1 MFRLGLELQDVLAGG
16 TPGAVLTLRVG
27 IAMVVPKLLAYRV
40 LEPVLSMPEEVRLI
54 CHEAPLQDLLADL
67 SVHKLD
73 LVLADCPVNPA
84 LNLRAYSH
92 GLGESGISFFAVP
105 DQAERLT
112 PGFPDSLDGAAML
125 MPSDSSVL
133 RRNLEAWFERKGI
146 SPRIVAEFEDR
157 ALMKAFGEHGTGVF
171 TSPRAMEQD
180 VLEKYG
186 VALVARSDEIT
197 ERFYAIS
204 ADRRIRHPAISA
216 ITENARN
223 TLFR

>member
-1 MFRLGLELQDVLAGG
+1 
-16 TPGAVLTLRVG
+16 
-27 IAMVVPKLLAYRV
+27 
-40 LEPVLSMPEEVRLI
+40 
-54 CHEAPLQDLLADL
+54 
-67 SVHKLD
+67 
-73 LVLADCPVNPA
+73 
-84 LNLRAYSH
+84 
-92 GLGESGISFFAVP
+92 
-105 DQAERLT
+105 
-112 PGFPDSLDGAAML
+112 
-125 MPSDSSVL
+125 
-133 RRNLEAWFERKGI
+133 
-146 SPRIVAEFEDR
+146 
-157 ALMKAFGEHGTGVF
+157 MKAFGEHGTGVF